1 MKEKLFILAATSLLL
16 VPSVPALADE
26 KDDRIAE
33 LEAQIEEMQATID
46 DLQAQLEK
54 YTTASDQDSYKIG
67 DTWTVPGQW
76 TLTVDSVEE
85 VSERNEYADTDPA
98 AVYLITYTY
107 ENLGYEAEG
116 MNGLYIDFMDG
127 IVDASGKM
135 GCIYPGDIT
144 MYPQEAPVGST
155 CEAQSCVGV
164 DNLGSFEIHFSTY
177 DGAGVE
183 QSATFVLDVEE

>member
-1 MKEKLFILAATSLLL
+1 MKKKLFVLAAASLLL
-16 VPSVPALADE
+16 VPSATAFADE

-33 LEAQIEEMQATID
+33 LEVQIEEMQATID
-46 DLQAQLEK
+46 DLQVQLEK

-85 VSERNEYADTDPA
+85 VSDRNEYADTDPA
-98 AVYLITYTY
+98 AVYIITYTY

-116 MNGLYIDFMDG
+116 MNGLFIDFMDG

-135 GCIYPGDIT
+135 GYIYPGDIT
-144 MYPQEAPVGST
+144 MYPQETPVGST

-164 DNLGSFEIHFSTY
+164 DNPGSFEIHFSTY
-177 DGAGVE
+177 DGSGVE